1 MKKALDIPHKAL
13 VGICEPFS
21 FPDWANED
29 VHNEAGT
36 QGAESRM
43 LMPDVLHF
51 LAESDL
57 SFIQ

>member
-29 VHNEAGT
+29 VHTKAGT
-36 QGAESRM
+36 PGG
-43 LMPDVLHF
+43 
-51 LAESDL
+51 
-57 SFIQ
+57 